1 MSLTTQQVDDLKIEV
16 ACYLGQD
23 ILKDVSEI
31 VVPQSAIDWGF
42 CFHPE
47 YCDEVTEVEVYN
59 SVGVTVLFVNAS
71 YEVVAEEFA
80 EFTVENDAF
89 LSY

>member
-1 MSLTTQQVDDLKIEV
+1 MSLTTQQVDNLIFEV
-16 ACYLGQD
+16 ACALGQF
-23 ILKDVSEI
+23 IPKDVTEI

-59 SVGVTVLFVNAS
+59 SEGVTVFFVNAS
-71 YEVVAEEFA
+71 YEVVATEFV